1 MLEVP
6 AISALSRPALNPTCT
21 VAAPRML
28 RLITKRHGMVVDFDA
43 NKIQRAI
50 AKAGRATGEFE
61 DAVAAELTIRVL
73 IVLSAWNAEERLTVE
88 RVQDVVEQTL
98 LASPYHRTAKA
109 YIIYRDEHAKL
120 RRITAQLHAD
130 LLERYL
136 DRSDWRISENA
147 NMAFSL
153 QGLNNY
159 VASEVTHS
167 YWLDRVY
174 SDTVRDAHRDGALH
188 LHDLNALAV
197 YCVGWD
203 LADLLLSGFR
213 GAKGKVESSPAK
225 HFRSALGQIVNFF
238 YTLQGEAAGAQA
250 FSSLDT
256 YLAPFIRRDGLDYA
270 EVKQALQEFV
280 FNLNV
285 PTRVGFQTPFTN
297 VTLDWNVPRSLA
309 QQPVIWAG
317 EYQNDTYS
325 DYQAEMDLFNRAFL
339 EVQGEGDARGRV
351 FSFPI
356 PTYNVTRDFDYDD
369 PRLTPLW
376 AAAARYGIPYFANFV
391 GSELSPDDARSMCCR
406 LRLDTRELS
415 RRGGGLFGAQPLTGS
430 IGVVTL
436 NLPRIGYIAHSE
448 TEFLAELDRLLAIA
462 VESLEVKRK
471 LLERLTEEELYPYV
485 RYYLRGIKERSGAY
499 WTNHFATIGIIGLN
513 EAVQNLSGEDLTSVR
528 GRRFGLAVLDYLRK
542 RLVDVQLETGHLFN
556 LEATP
561 AEGTSY
567 RLAKLDRERFPQIRV
582 ANDDAVAVGA
592 PPYYTNSSQL
602 PVGHSH
608 DPFAV
613 LDHQDE
619 FQVRYTG
626 GTVVHVYVGEAIE
639 DPLAVREFVRS
650 VCANYKLPYFTITPT
665 FSICPTHGY
674 LAGEHPKCPRCASD
688 CEIYSRVVGYLR
700 PISQWNVG
708 KRAEFEDRASFRLAS
723 APKAPP
729 EARDGQ

>member
-1 MLEVP
+1 MAVP
-6 AISALSRPALNPTCT
+6 R
-21 VAAPRML
+21 VL
-28 RLITKRHGMVVDFDA
+28 RCITKRNGVIVDFDA
-43 NKIQRAI
+43 NKIQSAI
-50 AKAGRATGEFE
+50 AKAGAASGEFD
-61 DAVAAELTIRVL
+61 DAIALELTIRVL
-73 IVLSAWNAEERLTVE
+73 IVLSALNGDDTLTVE
-88 RVQDVVEQTL
+88 LVQDVVEQTL
-98 LASPYHRTAKA
+98 LASPYLRTAKA

-120 RRITAQLHAD
+120 RRLASQLHSD

-136 DRSDWRISENA
+136 ARSDWRISENA

-174 SDTVRDAHRDGALH
+174 SDAVREAHRDGALH

-203 LADLLLSGFR
+203 LSDLLLTGFR
-213 GAKGKVESSPAK
+213 GAPGKVESGPAR
-225 HFRSALGQIVNFF
+225 HFRAALGQIVNFF

-256 YLAPFIRRDGLDYA
+256 YLAPFIRRDRLDYL
-270 EVKQALQEFV
+270 EIKQALQEFV

-297 VTLDWNVPRSLA
+297 VTLDWNVPSSMA
-309 QQPVIWAG
+309 QQLVIWGG
-317 EYQNDTYS
+317 EYQNETYAEF
-325 DYQAEMDLFNRAFL
+325 QPEMDLFNRALL
-339 EVQGEGDARGRV
+339 EVLGEGDARGRV

-356 PTYNVTRDFDYDD
+356 PTYNITKDFDYDD
-369 PRLTPLW
+369 PRLDPLW

-436 NLPRIGYIAHSE
+436 NLPRIGYLAQTE
-448 TEFLAELDRLLAIA
+448 TEFFSELDRLLSIA

-471 LLERLTEEELYPYV
+471 LLERLTEADLYPYV
-485 RYYLRGIKERSGAY
+485 RYYLRGIKEHTGAY
-499 WTNHFATIGIIGLN
+499 WTNHFATIGIVGLN
-513 EAVQNLSGEDLTSVR
+513 EAIRNLFGEDLTSAR
-528 GRRFGLAVLDYLRK
+528 GRDFGLSVLDHLRQ
-542 RLVDVQLETGHLFN
+542 RLVVAQRETGNLYN

-561 AEGTSY
+561 AEGTSH
-567 RLAKLDRERFPQIRV
+567 RLAKLDQERYSDACF
-582 ANDDAVAVGA
+582 ANGGGTS
-592 PPYYTNSSQL
+592 PYYTNSSQL
-602 PVGHSH
+602 PVGHSQ
-608 DPFAV
+608 DPFEI

-619 FQVRYTG
+619 FQTRYTG

-639 DPLAVREFVRS
+639 DPRAVREFVRS
-650 VCANYKLPYFTITPT
+650 VCGNYRLPYFTLTPT

-674 LAGEHPKCPRCASD
+674 IAGEHEHCPDCAAV

-700 PISQWNVG
+700 PVSQWNVG
-708 KRAEFEDRASFRLAS
+708 KQAEFVDRATAKLGA
-723 APKAPP
+723 AT
-729 EARDGQ
+729 